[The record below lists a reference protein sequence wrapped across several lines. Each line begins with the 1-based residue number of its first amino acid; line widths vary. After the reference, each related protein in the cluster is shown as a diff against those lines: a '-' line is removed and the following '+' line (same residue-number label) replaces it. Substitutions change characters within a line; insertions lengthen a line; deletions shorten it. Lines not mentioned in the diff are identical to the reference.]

1 MRRAV
6 LSDREIVVDILSN
19 SFDGNKSVNHVVK
32 QDSSRT
38 SRIRGLMRYSFE
50 VCLLFGEVWLSP
62 NRKACALL
70 LYPDKKNTTMRSI
83 FLDLQLALDVIG
95 LSRVRKVLTRES
107 AIKANH
113 PNDKHFLY
121 LWFVGVEPSSQ
132 KSGIGSALLEDV
144 IARSVQEKRPIYLET
159 SVSRNLSW
167 YKKFGFE
174 MYKEIDLGY
183 TLYLLRRPP
192 VPLRQI
198 VPAQIAA
205 QSI

>member
-1 MRRAV
+1 MRKAV

-19 SFDGNKSVNHVVK
+19 SFDDNKSVNHVVK
-32 QDSSRT
+32 QDASRT

-50 VCLLFGEVWLSP
+50 VCLLFGEVWLST

-83 FLDLQLALDVIG
+83 FLDLQLALEVIG
-95 LSRVRKVLTRES
+95 LTRVRKVLTRES

-121 LWFVGVEPSSQ
+121 LWFVGVEPSCQ

-183 TLYLLRRPP
+183 TLFLLRRPP
-192 VPLRQI
+192 VPLPQI
-198 VPAQIAA
+198 VPAKIAA